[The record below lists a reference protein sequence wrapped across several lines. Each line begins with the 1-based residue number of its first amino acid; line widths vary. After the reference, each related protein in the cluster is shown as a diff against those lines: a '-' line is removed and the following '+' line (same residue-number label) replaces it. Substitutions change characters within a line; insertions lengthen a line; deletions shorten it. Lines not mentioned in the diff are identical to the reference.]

1 MVQEVIFKMIGY
13 FKEDARRIGHAL
25 KVYGFAC
32 AIAGQ
37 EGMSCGEARTLQL
50 AAVLHDIGIR
60 EAERKFN
67 STAGK
72 YQEMEGPPIAEK
84 ILAECGV
91 EDEVAGRTCFL
102 VGNHH
107 SYTKIDGLDF
117 QILVEADFI
126 VNIQEDGMD
135 KDIVK
140 SIRDKYFKT
149 SAGKNILDSMYLSAA
164 V

>member
-1 MVQEVIFKMIGY
+1 MVQEVIFRMIGY
-13 FKEDARRIGHAL
+13 FKEDVRRISHAL
-25 KVYGFAC
+25 KVHGFAC

-37 EGMSCGEARTLQL
+37 EKLSGSEALTLEL
-50 AAVLHDIGIR
+50 SAVLHDIGIR

-72 YQEMEGPPIAEK
+72 YQEMEGPPIARR
-84 ILAECGV
+84 ILAECGE
-91 EDEVAGRTCFL
+91 EDEVVKRTCFL

-107 SYTKIDGLDF
+107 SYTKIDGIDF
-117 QILVEADFI
+117 QILIEADFI

-140 SIRDKYFKT
+140 SIKDKYFKT
-149 SAGKNILDSMYLSAA
+149 SAGKNILDSMYLSGI